1 MDVASVGSCLVRRG
15 GLLLT
20 VSRQCDKHGGR
31 PCVLLLLLHF
41 DLACIVDVVVI
52 DGFF

>member
-1 MDVASVGSCLVRRG
+1 MDVARVDSCLVCRG

-20 VSRQCDKHGGR
+20 VGRQCDKHGSR
-31 PCVLLLLLHF
+31 SSILLLLLHF